1 MILHLKIT
9 GTLFILLALMHIALP
24 RYFSWSKELSAIS
37 LISRQILYVHT
48 FFIAFIVLL
57 MGLLCLC
64 CAEDLINTTLGNRIC
79 LGLGL
84 FWLTRLYFQFFV
96 YSPQVWRGKGFE
108 TSVHVIFSALWIYF
122 TAVFLLVYY
131 NNMMQ

>member
-1 MILHLKIT
+1 
-9 GTLFILLALMHIALP
+9 
-24 RYFSWSKELSAIS
+24 
-37 LISRQILYVHT
+37 
-48 FFIAFIVLL
+48 

-96 YSPQVWRGKGFE
+96 YSPQVWRGKVFE

-122 TAVFLLVYY
+122 TVVFLLVYY